1 MKMRLDTHAL
11 LWYVLDDEHLSRPA
25 REAIDGIGSQVLVSP
40 VSYWEIAIKISL
52 GKYVLAAPYGEF

>member
-1 MKMRLDTHAL
+1 MRLDTHAL